1 MSENVQGKSG
11 PFSWLNENFEKIF
24 MVTGLLAIILFIT
37 WQVIYR
43 YIITQFIERAGAAV
57 WTEELS
63 RYIFIWISYLALS
76 VAIKKRSSIRVDII
90 YDKLPERL
98 QNISWII
105 VESLFLVLT
114 GVMAMSMLTGCAS
127 ISSRQVAD
135 ELEGMLKAANPKATV
150 KAVDD
155 DLANKAVKAAKTDDG
170 KFKADTTL
178 KNDVKTALSKDNTD
192 KYVWY
197 DYFETKDL
205 KKGDKAQKIAKKMML
220 VMPIATTINTSAAVN
235 YSDVKVDGKTGTAIE
250 AGNEFKLSMK
260 EFTIGSGKDAKD
272 YVMVVV
278 TCKARVKAA
287 A

>member
-1 MSENVQGKSG
+1 MKMA
-11 PFSWLNENFEKIF
+11 KK
-24 MVTGLLAIILFIT
+24 LLA
-37 WQVIYR
+37 
-43 YIITQFIERAGAAV
+43 
-57 WTEELS
+57 
-63 RYIFIWISYLALS
+63 
-76 VAIKKRSSIRVDII
+76 
-90 YDKLPERL
+90 
-98 QNISWII
+98 
-105 VESLFLVLT
+105 LVLT

-155 DLANKAVKAAKTDDG
+155 DLAKKAVDAAKTTDG
-170 KFKADTTL
+170 KLKAEATL
-178 KNDVKTALSKDNTD
+178 KADVKTALSKDNGD

-197 DYFETKDL
+197 TYVETKDL
-205 KKGDKAQKIAKKMML
+205 NKTTKAQKIAKKMML
-220 VMPIATTINTSAAVN
+220 VMPIATTINTGAAVN
-235 YSDVKVDGKTGTAIE
+235 YSDVKVDGKSGTAIE

-260 EFTIGSGKDAKD
+260 EFTIGTGKDAKD

>member
-1 MSENVQGKSG
+1 MKMA
-11 PFSWLNENFEKIF
+11 KK
-24 MVTGLLAIILFIT
+24 LLA
-37 WQVIYR
+37 
-43 YIITQFIERAGAAV
+43 
-57 WTEELS
+57 
-63 RYIFIWISYLALS
+63 
-76 VAIKKRSSIRVDII
+76 
-90 YDKLPERL
+90 
-98 QNISWII
+98 
-105 VESLFLVLT
+105 LVLT

-155 DLANKAVKAAKTDDG
+155 DLAKKAVDAAKTTDG
-170 KFKADTTL
+170 KLKAEATL
-178 KNDVKTALSKDNTD
+178 KADVKTALSKDNND

-197 DYFETKDL
+197 DCFETKDL
-205 KKGDKAQKIAKKMML
+205 KKAKKMML

-235 YSDVKVDGKTGTAIE
+235 FSEVKVDGKNGAAIE

-278 TCKARVKAA
+278 TCKAQVKSAS
-287 A
+287 